1 MKKRIL
7 LFIPCLLLLLGV
19 LTACGSTESSEA
31 VKDKLVNATWTTQ
44 VEDPDDFKGFSDDF
58 KGLIDIDLPF
68 DLGNLVTIKFD
79 SDGTGYI
86 SIGEKLPVKVNFDWE
101 VNGRQIDLKLRT
113 GIGSRDL
120 KMNFRLDENAL
131 RLNGTGININLNR
144 R

>member
-19 LTACGSTESSEA
+19 LTACGSTESPEA
-31 VKDKLVNATWTTQ
+31 VEDKLVNATWTTQ
-44 VEDPDDFKGFSDDF
+44 VEDSDDF
-58 KGLIDIDLPF
+58 KGLIDIDIDHPF

-144 R
+144 G

>member
-1 MKKRIL
+1 MKKKLLIL
-7 LFIPCLLLLLGV
+7 VPCFLLLLGL
-19 LTACGSTESSEA
+19 LTACGGSGSPDA
-31 VKDKLVNATWTTQ
+31 VEQKLVNATWTTQ
-44 VEDPDDFKGFSDDF
+44 VEDSDDF

-101 VNGRQIDLKLRT
+101 VNGGQIELKLVT

-120 KMNFRLDENAL
+120 KLNFRLDDNAL

-144 R
+144 G